1 MRYLVI
7 VRPSRIYSRVPEIIS
22 RRVPR
27 SQLIKSYI
35 YMDLLVCTSEIA
47 VSEVYTESEPAGE
60 EDVKM
65 WKSEHYQQSELRRQ
79 QIFLHYNHE

>member
-1 MRYLVI
+1 
-7 VRPSRIYSRVPEIIS
+7 
-22 RRVPR
+22 
-27 SQLIKSYI
+27 
-35 YMDLLVCTSEIA
+35 MDLLVCTSEIA

-79 QIFLHYNHE
+79 QIFLHYKWIRIWNSDLPNNLIIVN